1 MAWMCVWC
9 SWAFCTLVAP
19 RGKNAHRGENG
30 RYIDGYSTRSNAN
43 PFLLCIIDSGWL
55 LLLLYIYYFSKLLM
69 SPSSLSHRLS
79 LPLCSCFV
87 IMMAV
92 VDFLLT
98 FFTSINNNNCLPPPL
113 FLLADIVPN
122 SFATFLTLSL
132 LKFFSNFFPL
142 PLPSLLYWPSLF
154 AIFGF
159 TTALPPLLLLDA
171 NDDKAFLQ
179 LTAVARDD
187 AASWLFALKT
197 PPPPN

>member
-1 MAWMCVWC
+1 
-9 SWAFCTLVAP
+9 
-19 RGKNAHRGENG
+19 
-30 RYIDGYSTRSNAN
+30 
-43 PFLLCIIDSGWL
+43 
-55 LLLLYIYYFSKLLM
+55 
-69 SPSSLSHRLS
+69 
-79 LPLCSCFV
+79 
-87 IMMAV
+87 MMAV

-159 TTALPPLLLLDA
+159 TTAPSLHCSCWMP
-171 NDDKAFLQ
+171 
-179 LTAVARDD
+179 TTIR
-187 AASWLFALKT
+187 LFF
-197 PPPPN
+197 N